1 MSKKTVNDLSSSDLQ
16 GKRVLVRADFNVPV
30 DDQGKITDDTRIRAA
45 LPTIQNLTSKG
56 AKVILCSHFG
66 RPKGVD
72 NKLRLTPVAKRLSEV
87 LGQSVVKCDDCIGD
101 EVAAKVSA
109 MNNGDVILLENVRF
123 YPEEEKNDPEFAK
136 KLASIA
142 DLYVNDAF
150 GTAHRA
156 HASTEGVTH
165 YLKPSVAGL
174 LVEKELQYLQNA
186 IENPQRPL
194 AAIVGGSKVSSKIG
208 VIDTLLEP
216 FTYQFVVNGMM
227 AAVLAGALCG
237 LLGVFITLRGMSY
250 IGHGLSHAVFGGY
263 AAAPLLG
270 VPILLGAGAWG
281 LGSALLI
288 NAVARSRRIGA
299 DAAIGVVTTA
309 SFALGVALL
318 TRFGTKGPAFDALL
332 FGSINGVGRD
342 ELLLLLG
349 ALLFAV
355 TTFTVLYRAFLFT
368 TFDPDVA
375 DVSGINVKRMDALLM
390 LVLSVS
396 ILATLTIIG
405 VTLVAATLVIPAVV
419 VRMLTDSFSRMLW
432 SSTLLG
438 AAAGAV
444 GMYLSYHL
452 AIPSGTTIVLVNAA
466 VFVVVLLATGKRGA
480 RRAAGRRGARRG
492 RRRWRRSRRAGGCWG
507 AGAPRW
513 SGSPG
518 ETAQR
523 RVRSQARGG
532 GP

>member
-1 MSKKTVNDLSSSDLQ
+1 M
-16 GKRVLVRADFNVPV
+16 
-30 DDQGKITDDTRIRAA
+30 
-45 LPTIQNLTSKG
+45 
-56 AKVILCSHFG
+56 
-66 RPKGVD
+66 
-72 NKLRLTPVAKRLSEV
+72 
-87 LGQSVVKCDDCIGD
+87 
-101 EVAAKVSA
+101 
-109 MNNGDVILLENVRF
+109 
-123 YPEEEKNDPEFAK
+123 
-136 KLASIA
+136 
-142 DLYVNDAF
+142 
-150 GTAHRA
+150 
-156 HASTEGVTH
+156 
-165 YLKPSVAGL
+165 
-174 LVEKELQYLQNA
+174 
-186 IENPQRPL
+186 
-194 AAIVGGSKVSSKIG
+194 
-208 VIDTLLEP
+208 IDTLLEP
-216 FTYQFVVNGMM
+216 FSYQFVVNGII

-270 VPILLGAGAWG
+270 LPIVLGAGAWG

-355 TTFTVLYRAFLFT
+355 ATFTALYRAFLFT

-375 DVSGINVKRMDALLM
+375 DVSGISVRRMDALLM

-432 SSTLLG
+432 ASSLLG
-438 AAAGAV
+438 AGAGGV

-452 AIPSGTTIVLVNAA
+452 AIPSGTTIVLVNAVA
-466 VFVVVLLATGKRGA
+466 FVVVLLATGPRGL
-480 RRAAGRRGARRG
+480 RRTAGLDDHGDVPAVAPVAA
-492 RRRWRRSRRAGGCWG
+492 SR
-507 AGAPRW
+507 
-513 SGSPG
+513 
-518 ETAQR
+518 
-523 RVRSQARGG
+523 
-532 GP
+532 